1 MPTTVANL
9 ISLLDVKLWGYQDS
23 ISEAQKI
30 LALNA
35 GKHKT
40 WLALHTAGREES
52 AHWFAE
58 SDTANITA
66 GTRTVNLTADVH
78 DVLSVER
85 ADANLHSSGFH
96 KAEWRNQ
103 REDSGTKVIE
113 NEDNILWL
121 IAGSNPAVLE
131 VGYKFASDLIVTV
144 YATKKLGA
152 WTATGDDADVIPEA
166 YHDCICN
173 YATWTLLTGLQDPQ
187 SSTLLW
193 QAWQADLALIMG
205 AAGDR
210 QVAAGT
216 VTREDYA
223 SR

>member
-23 ISEAQKI
+23 VSEAEKI

-40 WLALHTAGREES
+40 WLALHAAGREES
-52 AHWFAE
+52 AHWFGE
-58 SDTANITA
+58 SDPATISA
-66 GTRTVNLTADVH
+66 GSRSVSLAVDVH

-85 ADANLHSSGFH
+85 VGAKLHSSGFH

-113 NEDNILWL
+113 DEDNILWL
-121 IAGSNPAVLE
+121 VTGSNPAVLE
-131 VGYKFASDLIVTV
+131 VGNVFTSDLVVTV

-173 YATWTLLTGLQDPQ
+173 YATWTLLAGLQDPQ
-187 SSTLLW
+187 SASLLW
-193 QAWQADLALIMG
+193 QAWIADVHLITG
-205 AAGDR
+205 VAGDR
-210 QVAAGT
+210 QVAAGL
-216 VTREDYA
+216 VTKEDYA